1 MKRINLR
8 MLTEG
13 TIIASMTALLF
24 LVAHN
29 TPDSIFYYIIPIP
42 LAIYSF
48 RYNLLSGI
56 LVLLTSFLAG
66 FLFGNPYYLMI
77 YFLPNLLIGLNQG
90 LIEKVKLNEYI
101 KYVITF
107 LFCLVFDILA
117 TYLLKIFLNI
127 DLFSDL
133 EFVKELNINLY
144 EIVRGLIPTVF
155 VINAILKTIIIF
167 FIEREILIRIN
178 LMERKN
184 RILYFGPSIAI
195 VSFISFALFVS
206 FLYLHIMYNNILTI
220 ILVNSALVI
229 LMIIGMYLLLQTNI
243 FITSKLKQKN
253 LAPLV
258 SLLVFI
264 LFPASAVLGVVL
276 NFMFRT
282 RK

>member
-1 MKRINLR
+1 MKKINLR

-13 TIIASMTALLF
+13 AIIASMTVLLF
-24 LVAHN
+24 LVANN
-29 TPDSIFYYIIPIP
+29 TPDSIFYYIVPIP
-42 LAIYSF
+42 LAIYAY
-48 RYNLLSGI
+48 RYNLVSGI
-56 LVLLTSFLAG
+56 LVLLTSFLTG

-90 LIEKVKLNEYI
+90 LIEKTKLNEYL
-101 KYVITF
+101 KYAITF
-107 LFCLVFDILA
+107 ALCLVFDIVA
-117 TYLLKIFLNI
+117 TYLLNIFLSI

-133 EFVKELNINLY
+133 EFIKEINVNLY
-144 EIVRGLIPTVF
+144 DIVRGLIPTVF

-184 RILYFGPSIAI
+184 RILYFGPSISI
-195 VSFISFALFVS
+195 VSFISFGSFIA
-206 FLYLHIMYNNILTI
+206 FLYLHIMFNNILTI
-220 ILVNSALVI
+220 ILVNSALAI

-243 FITSKLKQKN
+243 YFSSKLKKKN

-264 LFPASAVLGVVL
+264 LFPASVVMGIVL
-276 NFMFRT
+276 NFLFRT
-282 RK
+282 HQ